1 MAQVLGSDLLAIQRV
16 EGIALNDVAQ
26 VYSVSISELSLGF
39 DDLFVK
45 IEGDEMTGPLIIND
59 DSTTDAIVFDVKGD
73 SNDDPDGSIFI
84 VKKDSVRDSAFYLTT
99 LDMLSNPYEVAN
111 KKYVDSK
118 TGGAIRYEY
127 TAPVP
132 PLFSPI
138 EGDIWIDKNS
148 LMMYVYDRAENP
160 PGNPVNHFEYV
171 ALTGQIDSGQIVRS
185 EAYISDTP
193 PGLPSVGDL
202 WFDSALGELRIYY
215 GDIDSEQ
222 WVSVNN
228 AGHDV
233 AIDKD
238 IKDLVSNVNN
248 LITSVDQLT
257 SAVTALTVTVNS
269 NTQRIEQLEIL
280 NPNTIGTVTITGATS
295 VYAGDALLYEI
306 NYDGTANN
314 VEREFS
320 SSDDTDTITGFAVE
334 FGLPGTRTLTAKVTD
349 NDKPFDSTGTL
360 EVEVVIV

>member
-16 EGIALNDVAQ
+16 EGISLNDVAQ
-26 VYSVSISELSLGF
+26 VYSVSIKDLSLGF

-45 IEGDEMTGPLIIND
+45 IEGDEMTGALVIND
-59 DSTTDAIVFDVKGD
+59 TTSTDSIVFDVKGEN
-73 SNDDPDGSIFI
+73 NDDPDGSIFI
-84 VKKDSVRDSAFYLTT
+84 VRKDNVRDQAFYLTT

-127 TAPVP
+127 NAPVP
-132 PLFSPI
+132 PLFSPV
-138 EGDIWIDKNS
+138 EGDIWIDKSN
-148 LMMYVYDRAENP
+148 LMMYVYDQAVDSAD
-160 PGNPVNHFEYV
+160 NPVNHFEYV

-193 PGLPSVGDL
+193 PSLPSVGDL

-238 IKDLVSNVNN
+238 IKDLVTNVDN
-248 LITSVDQLT
+248 LITSVDQLVQ
-257 SAVTALTVTVNS
+257 AVNALTVTVDS

-280 NPNTIGTVTITGATS
+280 NPNTIGTVTITGPTS
-295 VYAGDALLYEI
+295 AYVGDSYAYNI
-306 NYDGTANN
+306 TYDGTANN
-314 VEREFS
+314 VEIEFS
-320 SSDDTDTITGFAVE
+320 SSDDTDTLTGFAVE
-334 FGLPGTRTLTAKVTD
+334 FGLPGTRTLTAKITD
-349 NDKPFDSTGTL
+349 KEKPFDSTGTL
-360 EVEVVIV
+360 DVEVVVV

>member
-16 EGIALNDVAQ
+16 EGISLNDVAQ
-26 VYSVSISELSLGF
+26 VYSLSVSELSLGF

-45 IEGDEMTGPLIIND
+45 IEGDEMTGALVIND
-59 DSTTDAIVFDVKGD
+59 ATSTDGIVFDVKGD
-73 SNDDPDGSIFI
+73 NNDDPDGSILI
-84 VKKDSVRDSAFYLTT
+84 VRKDSVRDSAFYLTT
-99 LDMLSNPYEVAN
+99 LDMLSNDYEVAN

-118 TGGAIRYEY
+118 TGGAIRYQF
-127 TAPVP
+127 TPPVP

-148 LMMYVYDRAENP
+148 LMMYVYDQAVDAA
-160 PGNPVNHFEYV
+160 GNPLTHFEYV

-202 WFDSALGELRIYY
+202 WFDSALGELRIFY

-238 IKDLVSNVNN
+238 IKDLVTNVNT
-248 LITSVDQLT
+248 LTDTVDQLVQ
-257 SAVTALTVTVNS
+257 AVNTLTATVNS
-269 NTQRIEQLEIL
+269 NTQRIDQLEIL
-280 NPNTIGTVTITGATS
+280 NPNTIGNVTISGATS
-295 VYAGDALLYEI
+295 AYPGDALAYDI
-306 NYDGTANN
+306 NYDGTANS
-314 VEREFS
+314 VEIEFY
-320 SSDDTDTITGFAVE
+320 SSDDTDTVTGFAVE
-334 FGLPGTRTLTAKVTD
+334 FGLPGTRTLTAKITD
-349 NDKPFDSTGTL
+349 KDTPFDATGTL
-360 EVEVVIV
+360 DVHVVVV

>member
-16 EGIALNDVAQ
+16 DGIALNDVAQ

-45 IEGDEMTGPLIIND
+45 IEGDEMSGPLIIND
-59 DSTTDAIVFDVKGD
+59 NTAPDAIVFDVKGEN
-73 SNDDPDGSIFI
+73 NDDPDGSIFI
-84 VKKDSVRDSAFYLTT
+84 VRKDNVRDSAFYLTT

-127 TAPVP
+127 TAPLP
-132 PLFSPI
+132 PLFSPT
-138 EGDIWIDKNS
+138 EGDIWIDKTS
-148 LMMYVYDRAENP
+148 LMMYVYDQAQTAGVP
-160 PGNPVNHFEYV
+160 QNHFEYV

-257 SAVTALTVTVNS
+257 TAVNALAVTVDS

-295 VYAGDALLYEI
+295 VYVGEALAYVI

-320 SSDDTDTITGFAVE
+320 SSDDTDTITGFAVT

-349 NDKPFDSTGTL
+349 NDTPFDSTGTL

>member
-1 MAQVLGSDLLAIQRV
+1 MAQLLGSDLIAIQRV
-16 EGIALNDVAQ
+16 EGIALTDVAQ
-26 VYSVSISELSLGF
+26 VYSVSISDLSIGL

-45 IEGDEMTGPLIIND
+45 IEGDEMSGPLIIND
-59 DSTTDAIVFDVKGD
+59 NTASDAIVFDVKGEN
-73 SNDDPDGSIFI
+73 NDDPDGSIFI
-84 VKKDSVRDSAFYLTT
+84 VRKDNVRDSAFYLTT

-127 TAPVP
+127 TAPLP
-132 PLFSPI
+132 PLFSPT

-148 LMMYVYDRAENP
+148 LMMYVYDQAVDGA
-160 PGNPVNHFEYV
+160 GNPLNHFEYA

-193 PGLPSVGDL
+193 PGLPIVGDL

-238 IKDLVSNVNN
+238 IKDLVTNVND
-248 LITSVDQLT
+248 LIASVDQLT
-257 SAVTALTVTVNS
+257 TAVNALAVTVNS

-280 NPNTIGTVTITGATS
+280 NPNTIGTVTITGPTS
-295 VYAGDALLYEI
+295 AYTTDVYLYDI
-306 NYDGTANN
+306 TYDGTANN
-314 VEREFS
+314 VEMEFY
-320 SSDDTDTITGFAVE
+320 SSDNTDTVTGFAVE
-334 FGLPGTRTLTAKVTD
+334 FGLPGIRTLTAKVTD
-349 NDKPFDSTGTL
+349 KEKPFDSTGTL
-360 EVEVVIV
+360 EVEVVVV

>member
-1 MAQVLGSDLLAIQRV
+1 MAQLLGSDLIAIQRV
-16 EGIALNDVAQ
+16 EGIALTDVAQ
-26 VYSVSISELSLGF
+26 VYSVSISDLSLGL

-45 IEGDEMTGPLIIND
+45 IEGDEMTGPLVIND
-59 DSTTDAIVFDVKGD
+59 ASTDEIVFEVKGEN
-73 SNDDPDGSIFI
+73 NDDPDGSIFM
-84 VKKDSVRDSAFYLTT
+84 VRKDSVRDSAFYLTT
-99 LDMLSNPYEVAN
+99 LDNLSNPYELAN

-127 TAPVP
+127 TPPVP
-132 PLFSPI
+132 PLFAPI

-148 LMMYVYDRAENP
+148 LMMYVYDRAVDGA
-160 PGNPVNHFEYV
+160 GNPVNHFEYV

-215 GDIDSEQ
+215 GDVDSEQ

-233 AIDKD
+233 AIDQD
-238 IKDLVSNVNN
+238 IKDLVTNVNN
-248 LITSVDQLT
+248 LTTSVDQLVD
-257 SAVTALTVTVNS
+257 AVNVLTATVTS

-280 NPNTIGTVTITGATS
+280 NPNTIGTVTISGSTS
-295 VYAGDALLYEI
+295 AYVGDAYAYDI
-306 NYDGTANN
+306 QYDGTANN
-314 VEREFS
+314 VEIEFY
-320 SSDDTDTITGFAVE
+320 SSDDTDTVTGFAVE
-334 FGLPGTRTLTAKVTD
+334 FGLPGTRTLTAKVS
-349 NDKPFDSTGTL
+349 DKETPFDSTGTL
-360 EVEVVIV
+360 DVEVVVV

>member
-16 EGIALNDVAQ
+16 EGIALTDVAQ
-26 VYSVSISELSLGF
+26 VYSVSISDLSLGF

-59 DSTTDAIVFDVKGD
+59 ASTDEIVFDVKGEN
-73 SNDDPDGSIFI
+73 NDDPDDSIFI
-84 VKKDSVRDSAFYLTT
+84 VRKDSVRDSAFYLTT

-127 TAPVP
+127 TPPVP

-148 LMMYVYDRAENP
+148 LMMYVYDQAVDGA
-160 PGNPVNHFEYV
+160 GNPLNHFEYV

-215 GDIDSEQ
+215 ADVDSEQ

-238 IKDLVSNVNN
+238 IKDLVTNVDN
-248 LITSVDQLT
+248 LTTSVDQLVQ
-257 SAVTALTVTVNS
+257 AVNALTVTVDS

-295 VYAGDALLYEI
+295 SYPGDAYAYDI
-306 NYDGTANN
+306 AYDGTANS
-314 VEREFS
+314 VEIEFS
-320 SSDDTDTITGFAVE
+320 SSDDTDTVTGFAVE
-334 FGLPGTRTLTAKVTD
+334 FGLPGIRTLTAKITD
-349 NDKPFDSTGTL
+349 KEKPFDATGTL
-360 EVEVVIV
+360 DVEVVVV